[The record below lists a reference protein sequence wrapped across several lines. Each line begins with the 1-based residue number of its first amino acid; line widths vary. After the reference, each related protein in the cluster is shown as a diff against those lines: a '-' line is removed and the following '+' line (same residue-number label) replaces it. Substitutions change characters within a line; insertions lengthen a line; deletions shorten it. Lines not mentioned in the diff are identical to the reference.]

1 MISCTE
7 FIPAYSEGFKYF
19 EQIGGR
25 KELETFWSYL
35 SELYLKDTL
44 EKLVAEEGLE
54 GCNTYWSHSLNE
66 EAADFK
72 MTLNEIKGEFKIHMI
87 HCPSK
92 GMLNEL
98 TYMEPYHSYCDHCP
112 ALYSPILARQGY
124 KYVEDMSRCKDATC
138 SVTISLKNN

>member
-19 EQIGGR
+19 EKIGGR
-25 KELETFWSYL
+25 SELEKFWSYL

-44 EKLVAEEGLE
+44 TKLVAEEGLE
-54 GCNTYWSHSLNE
+54 GCNTYWAHSLNE

-72 MTLNEIKGEFKIHMI
+72 MVLDEIKGEFTIDMVK
-87 HCPSK
+87 CPSK
-92 GMLNEL
+92 GILNEL

-112 ALYSPILARQGY
+112 ALYRPIIERVGY
-124 KYVEDMSRCKDATC
+124 KYDEDLSNCQNASCTVK
-138 SVTISLKNN
+138 ISIK